1 MFSSNNQNDHNKLDR
16 NSALLNKCPHEAN
29 SSLSISDVLFPCIDE
44 KSDILLKLD
53 DLCVKQTKLE
63 DSVNHVQKNL
73 ITRNLVDN
81 YKKQIDQYQILLT
94 CMDNLQEFKDKWAFF
109 RIFIERFCLD
119 LYNWKPIAH
128 SIYHINYLINN
139 LDNCQM
145 KEFIRSY
152 FVNVLN
158 SFILFVKYLITI
170 QIKSQKQQSSDQIT
184 GKNDSSRK
192 NNIFVS
198 NVSQIN
204 FDNQIEQ
211 HVQNLKNDINSL
223 KELILTAKQRFSICQ
238 ADTNA
243 IQTLVDGIDNIN
255 LNNINFDKQ
264 DQHNIR
270 LFKLKQDLSQKSNKT
285 DLIQLKA
292 SIDNQLK
299 QIIELN
305 KQNAMELER
314 IKLMN
319 TATCESRRIQTIL
332 SSNLS
337 SQIRKPKRMH
347 SYQSSRPYITLE
359 LDDIRKYQRQAL
371 LKSPYGTIPLY
382 RRQAWAAANLLQDH
396 QSLDL
401 LRYTQNSLRM
411 QIHHLLGYDP
421 SDICKSNKKKK
432 INKKS
437 NIKIFNTGQDILIA
451 GNNNQF
457 YRGHI
462 DTCQIVPLKSSQV
475 KKSQIQTNID
485 ENNEIINV
493 NIDQLNQTNK
503 TIVDEHLFEYLDWQ
517 TQFNEQDLP
526 DELCEELFQH
536 WKSIIFEDQPH
547 MCNSKS
553 TSTLCQEK
561 YDLEQNSIDA
571 HVDTASS
578 SSSLLKD
585 IYDDHCLCSDCS
597 CDCEKY
603 PSDESMCACS
613 QCACK
618 CLKDV
623 QNENQDT
630 IEDTTEVCEH
640 NILVLHQETNLQDH
654 LINETNANE
663 EIQLTTTNQI
673 PILKEIQQNEEDKI
687 LISDCF
693 MNRADRWT
701 HQFDIFQDMC
711 KPSSL
716 REQKDF
722 STLHN
727 ISQFESV
734 VSMAS
739 RFTSISS
746 RLELDD
752 PTRFRLQ
759 LLNHHR

>member
-382 RRQAWAAANLLQDH
+382 RRQAW
-396 QSLDL
+396 
-401 LRYTQNSLRM
+401 
-411 QIHHLLGYDP
+411 IHHLLGYDP

-716 REQKDF
+716 HEQKDF